1 MNHSYKTTNRHLRD
15 IKLFNSLTGLVEIVK
30 PKTPGVIKFY
40 ACGPTVY
47 SYAHIGNFRSFLT
60 ADLIVR
66 IAKVSGYSVT
76 FVSNITDVG
85 HLSVDDVA
93 DAGGQ
98 DKMVRALKGSDGNI
112 FRNVWDLA
120 RYYTSCM
127 EEDWKS
133 LNLSQPDVRPRATEH
148 ITEQL
153 ELIESLCRQGFAYET
168 SMGVYFEISKFP
180 QYGAL
185 SGNILDQVREG
196 TRDIVSDPEKRSVH
210 DFALWKKDKAHLMRW
225 HSPYGWGFPGW
236 HIECSAMAMKYLGA
250 SFDIHS
256 GGEDNRFPHHE
267 CEIAQSEALTGMQ
280 YVSTWVHTAHLLVEG
295 RRMAKSSG
303 NFFTVREILGRGI
316 DPLALRYALTCSHY
330 RDNINFTEASLEAA
344 IRVQERI
351 RDCYNAVK
359 KRLDNNLSVESTR
372 EPVKHNKFLDELLKT
387 YDKCLTDLLDD
398 LNTSSAYSHLIAG
411 IRLINSNIKSISQG
425 ELKKCLDWFD
435 SMNELTGLVF
445 STYDIRYSESDS
457 FDEAWV
463 REQVEARNEARSQRD
478 FKLAD
483 KIRDTLLAS
492 GVKLFDEPNGTE
504 WRRI

>member
-1 MNHSYKTTNRHLRD
+1 MRN
-15 IKLFNSLTGLVEIVK
+15 IKLFNSLTGSVDIVK
-30 PKTPGVIKFY
+30 TITPGVLKLY

-66 IAKVSGYSVT
+66 VTKASGYSVT

-93 DAGGQ
+93 DAGGE
-98 DKMVRALKGSDGNI
+98 DKMSRAFKASDGNN
-112 FRNVWDLA
+112 FRNIWDLA

-153 ELIESLCRQGFAYET
+153 ELIESLCQQGFAYET
-168 SMGVYFEISKFP
+168 SMGVYFDLSKFP
-180 QYGAL
+180 RYGKL
-185 SGNILDQVREG
+185 SGNILNQVREG

-210 DFALWKKDKAHLMRW
+210 DFALWKKDNAHLMRW
-225 HSPYGWGFPGW
+225 YSPYGWGFPGW
-236 HIECSAMAMKYLGA
+236 HIECSAMAMKYLGS

-267 CEIAQSEALTGMQ
+267 CEIAQSEAATGTQ

-316 DPLALRYALTCSHY
+316 DPLALRYALTCSGY
-330 RDNINFTEASLEAA
+330 RDNMNFTDASLEAA
-344 IRVQERI
+344 IRVRERI
-351 RDCYNAVK
+351 QNCYDSVK
-359 KRLDNNLSVESTR
+359 KRLDNDMSVESTKY
-372 EPVKHNKFLDELLKT
+372 PVKHKNFLDELSKT

-398 LNTSSAYSHLIAG
+398 LNTSSAYSHIITG
-411 IRLINSNIKSISQG
+411 VRLINSNINSISHL
-425 ELKKCLDWFD
+425 ELNKCLDWFD

-445 STYDIRYSESDS
+445 STYDIKSSKTDS

-463 REQVEARNEARSQRD
+463 QEQVEARNEARSKRD

-483 KIRDTLLAS
+483 QIRDTLLAS
-492 GVKLFDEPNGTE
+492 GVEIFDQPNGTE
-504 WRRI
+504 WRRT